1 MHNKLLTFAKAK
13 LQPSES
19 EDSTKVR
26 SGFTLI
32 ELLIVITIIGI
43 LAVAVLST
51 INPIEQIRRATDQGV
66 DSDAAELL
74 NGLERYYT
82 GFFEYPWDALGE
94 ADPSQTLVQDSW
106 VTELIS
112 KGEVKPQFADRDSW
126 DSIYT
131 TIAGTAVRLCYDP
144 ASTSVQEQADN
155 EGKNKD
161 GSSGC
166 TSGCYRCLPR

>member
-1 MHNKLLTFAKAK
+1 MTIRK
-13 LQPSES
+13 
-19 EDSTKVR
+19 
-26 SGFTLI
+26 GFTLI

-43 LAVAVLST
+43 LAVAVLSA
-51 INPIEQIRRATDQGV
+51 INPIEQIRRATDQGI

-82 GFFEYPWDALGE
+82 AFFEYPWDALGE
-94 ADPSQTLVQDSW
+94 ADPNQILAQDSW
-106 VTELIS
+106 VTELID

-126 DSIYT
+126 DVIFVT
-131 TIAGTAVRLCYDP
+131 LAGTVPRLCFDP
-144 ASTSVQEQADN
+144 ASSSVQEQADS

-166 TSGCYRCLPR
+166 TSNCYRCIPR